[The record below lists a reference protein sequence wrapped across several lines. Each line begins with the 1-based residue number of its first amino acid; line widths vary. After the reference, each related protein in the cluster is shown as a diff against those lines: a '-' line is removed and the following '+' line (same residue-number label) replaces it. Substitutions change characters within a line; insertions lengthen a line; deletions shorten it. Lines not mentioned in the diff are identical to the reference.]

1 MKNNMKIL
9 GIVVL
14 YNFNNEN
21 IDNIKTYCTYCNKII
36 AIDNS
41 ENKCKD
47 NIKKIKEIKN
57 LEYLNLDGNYGIAK
71 ALNIGMQ
78 YAIAN
83 EYEWVLTMDQDSRFN
98 NNIIDVYF
106 KTLKD
111 ELLDDIAVIS
121 PNYFFDRKKNKIYNG
136 YKKLQYTMQSGN
148 LVNVEIYKKIGE
160 FKEEFFIDGVDY
172 EYCIRANKNK
182 YKIIECGNAVLYHR
196 PATTKRT
203 FFGFKY
209 GYCNS
214 TRIYYQVRNLLWIS
228 KRYCNLKMILI
239 VIYKLFKI
247 VFLFDNK
254 IEYLR
259 MFRLGVKDYKKD
271 RLGKLIDE

>member
-1 MKNNMKIL
+1 MKNDIQIL

-14 YNFNNEN
+14 YNFDNEIIN
-21 IDNIKTYCTYCNKII
+21 NIKTYCNYCDKTI

-41 ENKCKD
+41 EDKCKD
-47 NIKKIKEIKN
+47 SVNKLKEIKN
-57 LEYLNLDGNYGIAK
+57 LEYVNLGGNYGIAK

-78 YAIAN
+78 YAINN
-83 EYEWVLTMDQDSRFN
+83 EYNWALTMDQDSKFN
-98 NNIIDVYF
+98 DNIINEYF

-111 ELLDDIAVIS
+111 VFLDDIAVIS
-121 PNYFFDRKKNKIYNG
+121 PNYYFDRKINKTYSG
-136 YKKLQYTMQSGN
+136 YKELQYTMQSGN
-148 LVNVEIYKKIGE
+148 LINVEVYKKIGK

-172 EYCIRANKNK
+172 EYCIRANKQK
-182 YKIIECGNAVLYHR
+182 YKIIECGNAILYHK
-196 PATTKRT
+196 PAITKKT

-228 KRYCNLKMILI
+228 KEYCNFKMILI

-247 VFLFDNK
+247 LFLFDNK

-259 MFRLGVKDYKKD
+259 MFKLGVKDFKKD